1 MENRFRLTCDRDNV
15 RIDVYLSEKLSLPR
29 SQVKSMIEEGHVR
42 ASGKAPKPSFKVRR
56 DLEIEG
62 EIIREEPS
70 PLVAEDIPIAILY
83 EDPYLLVI
91 DKPDNMVVHP
101 SLGHRAGTLVNAIL
115 SYIVDADQLGDERP
129 GIVHRLDKGTTGV
142 IIVAKDRS
150 TQETLSRQFHDR
162 AVEKVYRAIV
172 EGVIKA
178 DTGVVEGAIGRHP
191 KERQKMALVTRNG
204 RYSLSNFKVIK
215 RLDGFTYVE
224 VYPKTGRTHQIRVHL
239 AHIGHPIVGDDLY
252 GKRARKLAGR
262 PLLHAHRIS
271 FTHPVLGGKVVV
283 EAPVPEDMEAFV
295 REHG

>member
-1 MENRFRLTCDRDNV
+1 M
-15 RIDVYLSEKLSLPR
+15 
-29 SQVKSMIEEGHVR
+29 
-42 ASGKAPKPSFKVRR
+42 
-56 DLEIEG
+56 
-62 EIIREEPS
+62 
-70 PLVAEDIPIAILY
+70 
-83 EDPYLLVI
+83 
-91 DKPDNMVVHP
+91 
-101 SLGHRAGTLVNAIL
+101 
-115 SYIVDADQLGDERP
+115 GDERP

-178 DTGVVEGAIGRHP
+178 DSGVVEGAIGRHP
-191 KERQKMALVTRNG
+191 RERQKMALVTRNG
-204 RYSLSNFKVIK
+204 RYSLSDFKVIK

-295 REHG
+295 RQHDG